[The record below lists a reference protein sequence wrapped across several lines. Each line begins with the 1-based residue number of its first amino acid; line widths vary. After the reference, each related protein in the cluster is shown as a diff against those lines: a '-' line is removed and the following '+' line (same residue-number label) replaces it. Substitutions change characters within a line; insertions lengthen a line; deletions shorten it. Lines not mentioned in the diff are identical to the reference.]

1 MSAPDYTVVSMGFA
15 GLEPF
20 EQFDE
25 MFNLI
30 SKLRNEHHCDDTVVI
45 YTGFE
50 FKEISAKVD
59 SLRMF
64 PGIIVKFERFVPN
77 QEKHYDEVLGV
88 YLASPNQYAKE
99 IS

>member
-59 SLRMF
+59 ALRMF